1 MHTRV
6 PRETSSMCAF
16 TIRAPYMTRH
26 TSSHIDRTQRIRAL
40 NTALTRL
47 FPDVHIALTYTQPHE
62 LLFAVILSAQCTD
75 ERVNKVTKTL
85 FKTYK
90 TIDDFADAPLV
101 DLERAVFQTGFYK
114 NKAKSIK
121 ASAMRL
127 RDVYG
132 GVVPNAMEELLTLR
146 GVARKTANVVLAELY
161 GIVEGVVVDT
171 HVRRFVARYDL
182 CDSTTPEGIE
192 KELMALLPQSEWR
205 NFPHRVIYY
214 GRQIAPARKYDTSA
228 DPLVA
233 IYPPAGK
240 RFRV

>member
-1 MHTRV
+1 MKNV
-6 PRETSSMCAF
+6 PVQAE
-16 TIRAPYMTRH
+16 
-26 TSSHIDRTQRIRAL
+26 RTQRIRAL

-75 ERVNKVTKTL
+75 ERVNMVTKAL

-90 TIDDFADAPLV
+90 TLDDFADAPLT

-114 NKAKSIK
+114 NKAKNMK
-121 ASAMRL
+121 ESAMRL
-127 RDVYG
+127 RDVYNG
-132 GVVPNAMEELLTLR
+132 NVPHTMEELLTLR

-182 CDSTTPEGIE
+182 CESTSPEGIE
-192 KELMALLPQSEWR
+192 KELMTLLPQSEWR
-205 NFPHRVIYY
+205 NFSHRVIYY
-214 GRQIAPARKYDTSA
+214 GRQIAPARKYDTSN
-228 DPLVA
+228 DPLVK
-233 IYPPAGK
+233 IYPPAGR